1 MYIQTLFN
9 ITNRFI
15 DKCMQ
20 YLEISIVNG
29 LHALVIAIK
38 NEQYHKFK
46 SIQTGLRSFKTNQ
59 VVLNL

>member
-1 MYIQTLFN
+1 MIEKIMYIKSLFN

-15 DKCMQ
+15 DKCLP

-38 NEQYHKFK
+38 M
-46 SIQTGLRSFKTNQ
+46 SIITN
-59 VVLNL
+59 